1 MQETNNMFINRA
13 DSSGSLVVRKM
24 RQYIPLQF
32 LLSFSVISLGMVD
45 GIITGRLIGP
55 LALAATETAY
65 PFTIF
70 LSVVSTMIVSGLTVS
85 LSLYVGKH
93 GSAMLENLYRNIRF
107 LILAGGAGILIFQIP
122 LAWLLLHSTQLGD
135 LLFPEARQYY
145 IGLLFGSVFGYFNAV
160 GAGVLNTGDRTDL
173 VLREA
178 AVEMAINIAA
188 DLVFIRVF
196 RLGVLGAGLGSS
208 VAMFVRSLLL
218 YAHLKTKTGLFV
230 RTEVRPT
237 PAIKPILRNGFPNGL
252 NRLLMAVR
260 AWFMTWLVSVAFGW
274 EGIAVRAILG
284 FCTMIII
291 FYVDAVNDCFR
302 PLFRLFDDLCDRRAE
317 SHALRQSLI
326 LQFAGTL
333 VLSLLLLLFHRG
345 ILALYG
351 MKTLGEETL
360 RAIRIYCL
368 YFLGSSV
375 TLAFSNY
382 YSAKQQKRKSFLLFL
397 LRGIALQIPFGLIL
411 LICGG
416 NIWWSSSAASCLS
429 ALAGALLADKALL
442 CGRVEND
449 HRILKYAVK
458 PQDAP
463 ELYDQLA
470 VFMKEQDLPARF
482 ANRINLLLE
491 ELISGIR
498 NKNDRDVNIEGS
510 IHFFDTYCTIAVIDD
525 GVVRNVIEAVQR
537 LGESNKEDLFSEEAV
552 IGKLTR
558 KMSYQW
564 AYGLNFTTAQVDLK
578 LEDPKKVKTGKFP
591 YFSQQDSRWRYQKYG
606 SSTIGES
613 GCGPTCMAMCCAGLL
628 KTEADPARMAAFSE
642 ANGWYYPGIGTS
654 WEMMNEGAEKLGL
667 SVEMLDPD
675 AERMKAALR
684 DGKGI
689 IATVGPGDFTSEGHF
704 IFLCGLTKNGR
715 VLVHDPNSVLR
726 SRKSWPADQLIGQMK
741 KMWIYDAGKDS

>member
-1 MQETNNMFINRA
+1 MQKTSNIFINGSG
-13 DSSGSLVVRKM
+13 SSGSLVARKM

-70 LSVVSTMIVSGLTVS
+70 LSVISTLIVSGLTVS
-85 LSLYVGKH
+85 LSLYVGKR

-107 LILAGGAGILIFQIP
+107 LMLAGGAGILLFQIP

-145 IGLLFGSVFGYFNAV
+145 IGLLFGSAFGYFNAV

-178 AVEMAINIAA
+178 AVEMAVNIAA
-188 DLVFIRVF
+188 DIAFIRVF
-196 RLGVLGAGLGSS
+196 HLGVLGAGLGSS

-218 YAHLKTKTGLFV
+218 FSHLKRKTGLFV
-230 RTEVRPT
+230 RTEARPT

-284 FCTMIII
+284 FCTMIVI
-291 FYVDAVNDCFR
+291 FYVDAVNDSFR
-302 PLFRLFDDLCDRRAE
+302 PLFRLFDDLSDRRAE

-345 ILALYG
+345 ILTLYG
-351 MKTLGEETL
+351 MKTLREETL
-360 RAIRIYCL
+360 RAIRIYCF

-382 YSAKQQKRKSFLLFL
+382 YSAKRQRRKSFLLFL

-411 LICGG
+411 LVCGG

-429 ALAGALLADKALL
+429 ALAGVLLADKALL
-442 CGRVEND
+442 RGGVEND

-470 VFMKEQDLPARF
+470 AFLKEQDLPARY

-537 LGESNKEDLFSEEAV
+537 VNDRKEELFSEEAV

-578 LEDPKKVKTGKFP
+578 LEDPKRVKTGKFP

-613 GCGPTCMAMCCAGLL
+613 GCGPTCMAMCWSGLRNEE
-628 KTEADPARMAAFSE
+628 TDPARMAAFSE

-654 WEMMNEGAEKLGL
+654 WGMMNEGAEKLGL

-675 AERMKAALR
+675 TERMTQALR
-684 DGKGI
+684 EGKGV
-689 IATVGPGDFTSEGHF
+689 IATVGPGDFTTEGHF
-704 IFLCGLTKNGR
+704 IFLCGLAENGEI
-715 VLVHDPNSVLR
+715 LVHDPNSVLR
-726 SRKSWPADQLIGQMK
+726 SRKSWPADRLIGQMK
-741 KMWIYDAGKDS
+741 KMWIYDAEKAT

>member
-1 MQETNNMFINRA
+1 MQKTSNIFING
-13 DSSGSLVVRKM
+13 SGSTGSLVARKM

-70 LSVVSTMIVSGLTVS
+70 LSVISTLIVSGLTVS
-85 LSLYVGKH
+85 LSLYVGKR

-107 LILAGGAGILIFQIP
+107 LMLAGGAGILLFQIP

-145 IGLLFGSVFGYFNAV
+145 IGLLFGSAFGYFNAV

-178 AVEMAINIAA
+178 AVEMTVNIAA
-188 DLVFIRVF
+188 DIAFIRVF
-196 RLGVLGAGLGSS
+196 HLGVLGAGLGSS
-208 VAMFVRSLLL
+208 VAMLVRSLLL
-218 YAHLKTKTGLFV
+218 FSHLKRKTGLFV

-284 FCTMIII
+284 FCTMIVI
-291 FYVDAVNDCFR
+291 FYVDAVNDSFR
-302 PLFRLFDDLCDRRAE
+302 PLFRLNDDLSDRRAE
-317 SHALRQSLI
+317 SHALRQALI

-333 VLSLLLLLFHRG
+333 VLCLLLLLLHRG

-351 MKTLGEETL
+351 MKILGEETL

-382 YSAKQQKRKSFLLFL
+382 YSAKRQRRKSFLLFL

-411 LICGG
+411 LLCGG
-416 NIWWSSSAASCLS
+416 NIWWSSAAASCLS
-429 ALAGALLADKALL
+429 ALAGVLLADKVLL
-442 CGRVEND
+442 RGRVEDD

-470 VFMKEQDLPARF
+470 AFLKEQDLPARF

-537 LGESNKEDLFSEEAV
+537 VNDRKEELFSEEAV

-578 LEDPKKVKTGKFP
+578 LEDPKRVKTGKFP

-613 GCGPTCMAMCCAGLL
+613 GCGPTCMAMCWSGLRNEE
-628 KTEADPARMAAFSE
+628 TDPARMAAFSE

-654 WEMMNEGAEKLGL
+654 WGMMNEGAEKLGL
-667 SVEMLDPD
+667 SVVMLDPD
-675 AERMKAALR
+675 AERMNQALR
-684 DGKGI
+684 EGKGV
-689 IATVGPGDFTSEGHF
+689 IATVGPGDFTTEGHF
-704 IFLCGLTKNGR
+704 IFLCGLAENGEI
-715 VLVHDPNSVLR
+715 LVHDPNSVLR
-726 SRKSWPADQLIGQMK
+726 SRKSWPADRLIGQMK
-741 KMWIYDAGKDS
+741 KMWIYDAEKPT